1 MNGKIEQVG
10 WAYDV
15 RPADPGHR
23 RDATDSHE
31 VVVYYD
37 GRPQR
42 ILGVFETARIA
53 TQIAGVLNQFV
64 GKQIR

>member
-1 MNGKIEQVG
+1 MNGRIDPDG

-15 RPADPGHR
+15 RPADPAHQR
-23 RDATDSHE
+23 EHPDATE
-31 VVVYYD
+31 VVIYFN
-37 GRPQR
+37 GKMQR
-42 ILGVFETARIA
+42 VHGVFETARIA